1 MQPPTES
8 AVEGSQVAEPV
19 AASPFDQLDLSGT
32 LNEAVRRVT
41 AEVERRKVGQALQDA
56 TGDKAR
62 AAEALQISYK
72 ALLQK
77 QREHGI
83 KG

>member
-1 MQPPTES
+1 
-8 AVEGSQVAEPV
+8 
-19 AASPFDQLDLSGT
+19 
-32 LNEAVRRVT
+32 VT
-41 AEVERRKVGQALQDA
+41 AEIERLKLGQALRDA
-56 TGDKAR
+56 NGDKAR

-83 KG
+83 PN